1 MGFLRRARDK
11 RTRPHSFVLL
21 TVIFYKEEG
30 DERWQAECREL
41 GTASYG
47 DTFEDT
53 RERIAEAIELHLNT
67 LEEVGER
74 ERFFKERKIK
84 IHALPPSSKEIAIKV
99 PLKPNT
105 FVQPFVQQL
114 AGVH

>member
-11 RTRPHSFVLL
+11 RTCPHSFVLL

-84 IHALPPSSKEIAIKV
+84 IHANGHFLIHYVTYTLRRKSLKWLPVLDKRP
-99 PLKPNT
+99 T
-105 FVQPFVQQL
+105 
-114 AGVH
+114 